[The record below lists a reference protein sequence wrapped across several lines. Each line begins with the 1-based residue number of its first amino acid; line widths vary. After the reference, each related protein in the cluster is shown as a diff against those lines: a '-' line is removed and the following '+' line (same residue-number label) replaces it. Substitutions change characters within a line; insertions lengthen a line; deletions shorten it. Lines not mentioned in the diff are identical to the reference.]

1 MSNRYFNDLPLQLDQ
16 KNQARRHL
24 YRIKNQV
31 SSAIHS
37 TKKVYS
43 KLRLLL
49 CIGSESEPISLN
61 ESMELID
68 HKKSSDIEPADNA
81 PVNTILSQTIVD
93 EDKDQKPTDDI
104 QSIADERNSESKSEI
119 EKKNE

>member
-1 MSNRYFNDLPLQLDQ
+1 M
-16 KNQARRHL
+16 
-24 YRIKNQV
+24 
-31 SSAIHS
+31 
-37 TKKVYS
+37 
-43 KLRLLL
+43 LRFLL

-68 HKKSSDIEPADNA
+68 HKKSSDKQPVDHAPENA
-81 PVNTILSQTIVD
+81 ILSQSIVE

-104 QSIADERNSESKSEI
+104 QPIADERNIESKSEI